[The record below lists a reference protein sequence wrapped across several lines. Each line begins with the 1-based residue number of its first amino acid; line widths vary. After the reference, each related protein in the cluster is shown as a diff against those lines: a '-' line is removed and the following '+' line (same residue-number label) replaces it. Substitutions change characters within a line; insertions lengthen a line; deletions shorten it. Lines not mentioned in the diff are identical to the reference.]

1 MRWSLPLIIA
11 KIHNDETP
19 EFIMG
24 SVEPAYAEWPDI
36 AYDVYASV
44 DGEIIHLA
52 TSWERNRYYLCPDS
66 SLLLTGSGGAGITS
80 WEKLSRFMADVAVSY
95 GTCDSMVTL

>member
-1 MRWSLPLIIA
+1 MNRAAVWMRWSLPLIIA
-11 KIHNDETP
+11 KIHNDGTP

-52 TSWERNRYYLCPDS
+52 TSWERNRIFPIWGSYVCLSGSCAVLIVLCIVLS
-66 SLLLTGSGGAGITS
+66 KKYQAG
-80 WEKLSRFMADVAVSY
+80 R
-95 GTCDSMVTL
+95 G